1 MLQLLNNEIQSK
13 DIRITTDLNE
23 LEALSISQEYGFKI
37 NNNLDVLSEGSTP
50 IELAQAGYI
59 CNCVNNNLAPS
70 GTFNKIS
77 DLATL
82 EQLINGKI
90 SFPRKIYEYQYILKS
105 RVLGNMFRRLVS

>member
-13 DIRITTDLNE
+13 DTNTTDLNE

-37 NNNLDVLSEGSTP
+37 NNNLDVPSEGSTP

-70 GTFNKIS
+70 GIS
-77 DLATL
+77 IRF
-82 EQLINGKI
+82 LILL
-90 SFPRKIYEYQYILKS
+90 P
-105 RVLGNMFRRLVS
+105 